1 MSKYAIIYLRGNSA
15 LKLSKSNKMESL
27 TEQRIGEI
35 AFTILKDKA
44 RNDRIPDIGDL
55 KRNLGNASKALGIS
69 PEELLSFWIKIYG
82 EMFSE
87 LLSKAEEVTFGKEMP
102 KQPSPLRAVGDK
114 VKGFLGFKK
123 Q

>member
-1 MSKYAIIYLRGNSA
+1 MSKYAIIYLRGNIA

-27 TEQRIGEI
+27 TEKRIGEI
-35 AFTILKDKA
+35 AFAILKDKA
-44 RNDRIPDIGDL
+44 RNDRIPDVNDL
-55 KRNLGNASKALGIS
+55 KRSLGNAYKSLGVP
-69 PEELLSFWIKIYG
+69 PEELLSFWVKIYG
-82 EMFSE
+82 ELFSE

-114 VKGFLGFKK
+114 VRGFLGFKK